1 MLKKEISLQKELDV
15 LTKNSFLL
23 FYQFNNVS
31 SSKWKL
37 VKNEVRKEGKI
48 DHLIFQNKT
57 AAIAL
62 QAQESQQL
70 EKFPLFKTKDILKDK
85 RAKLSDPKAVQEHS
99 KRVLPVLEKQ
109 ELLKLDRM
117 SIDKKIKNLLQGPTF
132 VLGCETIEQL
142 VPIHKLLKNFS
153 NFLFIGGLY
162 NNQFVTHYSIEKL
175 FTLHDNN
182 GAQTKIEL
190 IQFLN
195 SKKDPSLFINL
206 QYQERCLLLI
216 QLMEKASKIT

>member
-1 MLKKEISLQKELDV
+1 MLKKEISLQKELNV

-70 EKFPLFKTKDILKDK
+70 EEFPLFKTKDILK
-85 RAKLSDPKAVQEHS
+85 DPKAVQEHS

-109 ELLKLDRM
+109 ELSKLDRISM
-117 SIDKKIKNLLQGPTF
+117 DKKIKNLLQGPTF
-132 VLGCETIEQL
+132 VLGCETIKQL

-162 NNQFVTHYSIEKL
+162 NNQFITHYSIEKL
-175 FTLHDNN
+175 FTLDDHN

>member
-1 MLKKEISLQKELDV
+1 
-15 LTKNSFLL
+15 
-23 FYQFNNVS
+23 
-31 SSKWKL
+31 L

-70 EKFPLFKTKDILKDK
+70 EEFPLLKTKDILK
-85 RAKLSDPKAVQEHS
+85 DPKAVQEHS

-109 ELLKLDRM
+109 ELSKLDRM
-117 SIDKKIKNLLQGPTF
+117 FIDKKIKNLLQGPTF

-142 VPIHKLLKNFS
+142 APIHKLLKNFS
-153 NFLFIGGLY
+153 NFLFIGSLY
-162 NNQFVTHYSIEKL
+162 NNQFITHYSIEKL
-175 FTLHDNN
+175 FTLHDHN

-216 QLMEKASKIT
+216 KLMEKASKIT

>member
-1 MLKKEISLQKELDV
+1 MLKKEISLQKEFNV
-15 LTKNSFLL
+15 LRKNSFLL

-37 VKNEVRKEGKI
+37 IKNEVQKEGKI

-62 QAQESQQL
+62 QAQELQQL
-70 EKFPLFKTKDILKDK
+70 EEFYLFKTKSKKKSL
-85 RAKLSDPKAVQEHS
+85 PKSEQEHS
-99 KRVLPVLEKQ
+99 KKVLLVLEKQ
-109 ELLKLDRM
+109 KLLKSGRI

-132 VLGCETIEQL
+132 VLGCQTIEAL
-142 VPIHKLLKNFS
+142 VPIYKLLKNFS

-162 NNQFVTHYSIEKL
+162 NNQFITHYSIEKV
-175 FTLHDNN
+175 FTLHDHN
-182 GAQTKIEL
+182 GVQTKMEF

-195 SKKDPSLFINL
+195 GKKDPTLFINL
-206 QYQERCLLLI
+206 QYQNRCLLLI
-216 QLMEKASKIT
+216 QLMEKASKIAS